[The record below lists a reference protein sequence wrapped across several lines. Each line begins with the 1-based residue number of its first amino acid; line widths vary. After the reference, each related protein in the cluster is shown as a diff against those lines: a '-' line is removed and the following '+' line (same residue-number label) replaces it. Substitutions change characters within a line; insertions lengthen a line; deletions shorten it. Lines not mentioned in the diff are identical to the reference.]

1 MKIKKVKKKKC
12 AYCKMLFLPSYRTT
26 QPVCSVKC
34 AIEKSRDDRKKELE
48 KINKNRAKLE
58 NQERKDFHRSQLTQS
73 QWLKVLQPFV
83 NKIARLIDSDFPC
96 ISSGRTVG
104 KWNGGH
110 YYTVKAHPNIRFH
123 LFNIY
128 KQSFSDNHHK
138 SGNITEYTF
147 NIFRIFGSDF
157 VNNEIFTL
165 DVKYPVLKLSIPEI
179 KEKIEICRSIIKRQE
194 KGEFIAKTTQE
205 RITIRIELNN
215 LIGIY
220 KHGTT

>member
-1 MKIKKVKKKKC
+1 MKTKKVKEKKC
-12 AYCKMLFLPSYRTT
+12 AYCKQPFIPFQFNQKVCNWPS
-26 QPVCSVKC
+26 PC
-34 AIEKSRDDRKKELE
+34 AEKAGKEKIAKERERIEKNRK
-48 KINKNRAKLE
+48 RLE
-58 NQERKDFHRSQLTQS
+58 NKEKADFHRSQLTQS

-96 ISSGRTVG
+96 ISSSRTIG

-110 YYTVKAHPNIRFH
+110 YYTVKAHGNLRFH

-138 SGNITEYTF
+138 SGNITEYSY
-147 NIFRIFGSDF
+147 NLFRIFGSDF

-179 KEKIEICRSIIKRQE
+179 KEKIEICRGIIKRQE

-205 RITIRIELNN
+205 RISIRIELNN

-220 KHGTT
+220 KCQS

>member
-1 MKIKKVKKKKC
+1 MKTKKVKEKKC
-12 AYCKMLFLPSYRTT
+12 AWCKKPFSPRYKTT
-26 QPVCSVKC
+26 EKVCSVSCGIDWAKND
-34 AIEKSRDDRKKELE
+34 IKEK
-48 KINKNRAKLE
+48 NAKLE
-58 NQERKDFHRSQLTQS
+58 RKEK
-73 QWLKVLQPFV
+73 KVLKEGMLTHSDRLKALQKCI
-83 NKIARLIDSDFPC
+83 NHIARLIDTDFPC
-96 ISSGRTVG
+96 ISSNRTSG

-128 KQSFSDNHHK
+128 KQSFSDNHFK
-138 SGNITEYTF
+138 SANITEYTY
-147 NIFRIFGSDF
+147 NLHRIFGNDF

-179 KEKIEICRSIIKRQE
+179 KEKIEICRGIIKRQE

-205 RITIRIELNN
+205 RISIRIELNN

-220 KHGTT
+220 KCQS

>member
-1 MKIKKVKKKKC
+1 MKTKKVKEKKC
-12 AYCKMLFLPSYRTT
+12 KQCKKMFRPSFNTT
-26 QPVCSVKC
+26 QPYCSWEC
-34 AIEKSRDDRKKELE
+34 ALIVGRAELKKEKE
-48 KINKNRAKLE
+48 KKDKAELKEMKDKLPTHG
-58 NQERKDFHRSQLTQS
+58 D
-73 QWLKVLQPFV
+73 WLKALQKCI
-83 NKIARLIDSDFPC
+83 NHIARLIDTNFPC
-96 ISSGRTVG
+96 ISSNRTTG

-128 KQSFSDNHHK
+128 KQSFSDNHFK
-138 SGNITEYTF
+138 SANITEYTY
-147 NIFRIFGSDF
+147 NLHRIFGNEF

-179 KEKIEICRSIIKRQE
+179 KEKIAICRKIISRQK

-205 RITIRIELNN
+205 RVDIRKELNE

-220 KHGTT
+220 KCQS